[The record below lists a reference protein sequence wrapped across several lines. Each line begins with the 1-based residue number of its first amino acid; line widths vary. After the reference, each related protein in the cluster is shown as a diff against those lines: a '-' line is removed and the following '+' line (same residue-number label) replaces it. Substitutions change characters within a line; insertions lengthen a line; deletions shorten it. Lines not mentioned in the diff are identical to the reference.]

1 MGFMRTFKLGACVA
15 IAGWGLCALAQP
27 ACAQVSPSEISNPH
41 LKAAQST
48 YFSQIRSLYKIINEA
63 KFPFTFALGRYV
75 GLNPNQEAES
85 DARGIEF
92 TYFENRMLLKIS
104 GNYNAAYNAK
114 LLTPNERASRTFT
127 DVVAPALL
135 LTSRTMP
142 ADMECDAIG
151 FEISYHVRKVTQNF
165 DYEGKEILVVVFNR
179 ADAFT
184 FSGAASD
191 SQQQEILNRSDIFLD
206 GKPFGLALGQKEPL
220 DVETLA
226 RSDQAGPD
234 STAAPAASVGAHPTN
249 SPLVNPGLL
258 PPEWKPPRS
267 SETAVPPGQN
277 TTTPQPIADPM
288 SAARPAPGD
297 TLPAATQADA
307 DRLQSQ
313 SQTQLDAFA
322 KVGIEKYH
330 FVDYAPPSFVI
341 YRNQVVLQITLRNT
355 IRFSPDTSSIY
366 KRAAQSFDLFL
377 AGQLKDI
384 LDRAPSEATFGGY
397 DITILNQLGADSHS
411 SSEAIE
417 FICPR
422 EALRQFIEAD
432 ITNQQLIDRS
442 VVLVN
447 GVRIALNLQVV
458 E

>member
-1 MGFMRTFKLGACVA
+1 MGSMRAIKVGAWAV
-15 IAGWGLCALAQP
+15 ITGLGLCALAQP
-27 ACAQVSPSEISNPH
+27 SQAQVSPSEISNPH

-48 YFSQIRSLYKIINEA
+48 YFSQIRSLYKVINEA

-92 TYFENRMLLKIS
+92 TYFQNRMLLKIS

-114 LLTPNERASRTFT
+114 LLTPNERASRTFR

-142 ADMECDAIG
+142 ADMECDGIG
-151 FEISYHVRKVTQNF
+151 YEISYHVRKVTQNF

-179 ADAFT
+179 ADAFA

-191 SQQQEILNRSDIFLD
+191 VQRQELLNRSEIYLD
-206 GKPFGLALGQKEPL
+206 GKPFGLALAQKEPL

-226 RSDQAGPD
+226 RSDPAEPD
-234 STAAPAASVGAHPTN
+234 SAPAPAASVGAHPTN
-249 SPLVNPGLL
+249 TPLVNPGLL
-258 PPEWKPPRS
+258 PPEWRPSRS
-267 SETAVPPGQN
+267 SEAAPPPGQGV
-277 TTTPQPIADPM
+277 TTPRPIADPA
-288 SAARPAPGD
+288 SAAQQMQGNAS
-297 TLPAATQADA
+297 LPATQADA

-313 SQTQLDAFA
+313 FQTQLDDFA
-322 KVGIEKYH
+322 KAGREKYH

-341 YRNQVVLQITLRNT
+341 YRNQVVLQISLRNT
-355 IRFSPDTSSIY
+355 IHFPPESTSLY

-384 LDRAPSEATFGGY
+384 LDKAPAEATFAGF

-417 FICPR
+417 FVCPKD
-422 EALRQFIEAD
+422 ALRQFVNAD

-442 VVLVN
+442 IVLVN